1 MTNWVVLS
9 FINQGCYLNYLIN
22 PLEGI
27 VYRQDKPGYNAM
39 AEGDFSSFEELVEN
53 NCAIYIISTPMK
65 HKKMSVMAKAE
76 ALEIAFQNK
85 ITFNKIPLTD
95 GIHLDNLVAIH
106 CRNLQ

>member
-9 FINQGCYLNYLIN
+9 FTQRHHINYLIN

-53 NCAIYIISTPMK
+53 NCAIYIISKSRK